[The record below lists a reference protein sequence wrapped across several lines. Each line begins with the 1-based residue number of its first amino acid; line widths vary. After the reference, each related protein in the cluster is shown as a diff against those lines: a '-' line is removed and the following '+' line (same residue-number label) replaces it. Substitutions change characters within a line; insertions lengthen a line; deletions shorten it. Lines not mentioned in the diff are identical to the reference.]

1 MYDLLDYIVK
11 NYQNGGYINPFNP
24 SESPTQ
30 SGVLS
35 SSGIDLTDDKY
46 KAFIPT
52 YDQTGED
59 FLRTNYIQKREGSY
73 STARDTLGQL
83 GQKSR
88 ETKAQQGFAGS
99 GKSLLDTTRKDIV
112 DQFSMDADSM
122 YTGLQQ
128 DVTGMRRGYEEEVLA
143 AVGDLE
149 PDAYTLDGTDDD
161 KGYDFSGEGGSPTMG
176 VGAVSP
182 THSYLETITNPNT
195 GQVWV
200 YDMYTNWGTSPP
212 TSYYYWRKA

>member
-59 FLRTNYIQKREGSY
+59 FLRTNYTQKREGSY

-83 GQKSR
+83 GQESR

-99 GKSLLDTTRKDIV
+99 GKSLLDTTREDIV

-128 DVTGMRRGYEEEVLA
+128 DITSMRRDYKEDVLA
-143 AVGDLE
+143 SIGDL
-149 PDAYTLDGTDDD
+149 PQDAYTIG
-161 KGYDFSGEGGSPTMG
+161 GRDFVPFD
-176 VGAVSP
+176 
-182 THSYLETITNPNT
+182 NPDWN
-195 GQVWV
+195 
-200 YDMYTNWGTSPP
+200 PP
-212 TSYYYWRKA
+212 TTRNEGDSYHFDGETYYWDGNTWITQYVRDVSEQSAGGGGLGDDYSGMS